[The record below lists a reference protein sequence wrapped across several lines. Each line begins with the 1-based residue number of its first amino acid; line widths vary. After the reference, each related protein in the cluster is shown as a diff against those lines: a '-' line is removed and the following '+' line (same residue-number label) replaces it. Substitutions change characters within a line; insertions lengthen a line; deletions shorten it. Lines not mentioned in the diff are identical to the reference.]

1 MNFFAPCPRGL
12 EPLLADELVA
22 LGATDPK
29 AVPGG
34 VQFADSMMGY
44 GGSTIGYATSV
55 WSDPTTGVTVAVMLN
70 NSTNDAGIVRSLAFQ
85 LAALAATAPAAG
97 GQTVPE
103 FGLPWTF
110 EDEGNSVRA
119 QAICP
124 VP

>member
-1 MNFFAPCPRGL
+1 MTKFYRGG
-12 EPLLADELVA
+12 PFG
-22 LGATDPK
+22 LGKWTRR
-29 AVPGG
+29 
-34 VQFADSMMGY
+34 
-44 GGSTIGYATSV
+44 T
-55 WSDPTTGVTVAVMLN
+55 
-70 NSTNDAGIVRSLAFQ
+70 AFS